1 MAKKTTKAAHM
12 EAGLEFQQ
20 PRPKARKRSSGA
32 HLDGEMFG
40 FIRDYGAFDAE
51 LVPGD
56 LRVKRAPYWKMRVWD
71 PKIIDEETGQTARWV
86 NATGQTFAGCVTKLK
101 RAIKRQQAKEYR
113 ERD

>member
-1 MAKKTTKAAHM
+1 MAKSGHM
-12 EAGLEFQQ
+12 EAGLEFQ
-20 PRPKARKRSSGA
+20 PKKQARKRSSGA

-51 LVPGD
+51 LVVPGG
-56 LRVKRAPYWKMRVWD
+56 YWKMRVWD
-71 PKIIDEETGQTARWV
+71 PRILDEETGKTARWV
-86 NATGQTFAGCVTKLK
+86 NATGVSFQGCVTKLK